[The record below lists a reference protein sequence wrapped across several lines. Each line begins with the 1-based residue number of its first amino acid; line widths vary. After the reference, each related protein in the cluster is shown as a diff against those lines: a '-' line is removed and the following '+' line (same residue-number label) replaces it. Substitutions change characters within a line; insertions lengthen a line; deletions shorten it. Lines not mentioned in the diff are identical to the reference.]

1 MASVICALTL
11 TGTASTSTISQTA
24 ESARKSVN
32 VSLEKQSLGFVEGD
46 HFSVENTA
54 AFQGLVHQFISVT
67 NASKGEFILLFQLYF
82 AFLNTPLMK
91 NWPFTCSKSRDLN
104 AKLMGYN
111 LNNTEMG
118 GEPEW
123 CREST
128 GFPPMWPGFKS

>member
-67 NASKGEFILLFQLYF
+67 NASKGEFTLLFQLFFCFSQYSF
-82 AFLNTPLMK
+82 YE
-91 NWPFTCSKSRDLN
+91 
-104 AKLMGYN
+104 KLA
-111 LNNTEMG
+111 LHLLKVT
-118 GEPEW
+118 
-123 CREST
+123 
-128 GFPPMWPGFKS
+128 

>member
-54 AFQGLVHQFISVT
+54 AFQGLVRQFISVT
-67 NASKGEFILLFQLYF
+67 NASKGEFILLFQLFFCFSQYSF
-82 AFLNTPLMK
+82 YEKLALLFTSLGFGSSVIWK
-91 NWPFTCSKSRDLN
+91 NLLERKACGSASLI
-104 AKLMGYN
+104 
-111 LNNTEMG
+111 
-118 GEPEW
+118 
-123 CREST
+123 
-128 GFPPMWPGFKS
+128 